1 MRTLYR
7 VLPSLSALL
16 VASAS
21 FALSYVALRDVASEV
36 EAVPPHLAFLVP
48 VVIDGGVIC
57 GSVVIWANAQR
68 GGRKELFPFFIV
80 AALVVMS
87 VVVNTAHAGP
97 APLAKVIA
105 ALPPLVLL
113 ATLELVASQQRRA
126 AEDVAAAAAESE
138 QLGALTEQVAAL
150 QSELSAATARAEQ
163 AEAAAVAAAA
173 TPATASKAPAR
184 KAAAKKT
191 PAKKAPAR
199 KAPAR
204 KAPAKKA
211 ASKGEALAS
220 GSGPAEPGA
229 ASGQLEPSP
238 EDLARWE
245 AELAADA
252 TAADATAEDSPAAAL
267 AARGTRRSLR
277 VAAIPAAT

>member
-126 AEDVAAAAAESE
+126 AEDDAAAAAESE

-150 QSELSAATARAEQ
+150 QSELSAATARAER

-191 PAKKAPAR
+191 PAKKT
-199 KAPAR
+199 PAR

-211 ASKGEALAS
+211 ASKGEAQAS

-229 ASGQLEPSP
+229 AGSQLEPSP

-245 AELAADA
+245 AEL
-252 TAADATAEDSPAAAL
+252 AADATAEDSPAAAL

-277 VAAIPAAT
+277 VAATPAAT